1 MRVARVDP
9 AGRPLENRRR
19 QGAQAIGIVAG
30 WIAIMLAI
38 FWATGGGP
46 DRAGAAVP
54 WLLAVGILS
63 WALAEHIAG
72 RRGPV
77 WPGSALGI
85 VGPLSVGLGL
95 SVITPE
101 MRAAAPEEQ
110 MAVLSGTSALLMCLF
125 LFRFRLPG
133 LVSPVVTFTIVA
145 LFLGLYGADP
155 ERLRQVEGF
164 SPRGIL
170 AAMMRS
176 PVWVAGFGA
185 LSATAVV
192 LARRLDLKGDDFGLA
207 SARPLHVIGAGVL
220 ALVVGRGLALLPQ
233 PLNLI
238 LLAAEW
244 VVVALWA
251 LRINRIGVMFTA
263 HLAMTRP
270 LVLAVTGPFG
280 LTLSR
285 SDWVWILIGII
296 AAGMSAWPALHEQ
309 SLRHNWTLGPGG
321 RIPQP
326 RPNWWWRYWPYA

>member
-1 MRVARVDP
+1 MRAARVDP

-30 WIAIMLAI
+30 WVVVMMAI
-38 FWATGGGP
+38 FWTTGGSGR
-46 DRAGAAVP
+46 DGAAVP
-54 WLLAVGILS
+54 WLLAVGVFS
-63 WALAEHIAG
+63 WAFAEIIAG
-72 RRGPV
+72 RRGLV

-95 SVITPE
+95 SVATPE

-110 MAVLSGTSALLMCLF
+110 MAVLAGTSALLMCLF

-155 ERLRQVEGF
+155 DRLREVEGF

-176 PVWVAGFGA
+176 PVWVAGFGL
-185 LSATAVV
+185 LSAAAVAT
-192 LARRLDLKGDDFGLA
+192 ARRLDLKGDDFGLA

-220 ALVVGRGLALLPQ
+220 ALVVGRWLALLPQ
-233 PLNLI
+233 PLDLI
-238 LLAAEW
+238 LLTAEAA
-244 VVVALWA
+244 VVVLWA

-263 HLAMTRP
+263 HLAMARP
-270 LVLAVTGPFG
+270 LVLAITGPLG
-280 LTLSR
+280 LTLER
-285 SDWVWILIGII
+285 TDWAWILIGICI
-296 AAGMSAWPALHEQ
+296 AGFVAWPTLHEQ

-326 RPNWWWRYWPYA
+326 RANWWWRYWPYA